1 MKNNSLIRTRP
12 NNSYIWVVNRSDA
25 QNENIACLAQELK
38 LPKFIVAIL
47 YERGY
52 ETYQQIYDFLNPSLA
67 NLHPPKLLTD
77 MEKAVFRIIQAIE
90 KKQPILIYGDYDVDG
105 VTGSALLL
113 RVLRLLGAQVS
124 FYIPHRQKE
133 GYGLS
138 DTGVLYAKMHGFGLI
153 ITVDCGTTDF
163 AEIEMASQAGID
175 VIVCDHHEPKEILP
189 RAYAIINP
197 KRTDSIYPFQELAGV
212 GVAFK
217 LAWALLATLN
227 QPKEYLV
234 EHLDLVAL
242 GTVADIVPLTDENRI
257 LAKFGL
263 KQIAKSK
270 KVGFHALLKV
280 AGLNKREITPYD
292 VGFILAPRINASG
305 RISCAEKAVRL
316 FITDDYK
323 EAELIAQ
330 ELNQENAQRQNMESE
345 ILNSAIEIIE
355 LHNLLKN
362 KVLVLGNKAWHEG
375 VVGIVASRLV
385 DLYFRP
391 TILLSIK
398 EDRAKGSGRSI
409 PGFNLYQALK
419 FCQDSLLS
427 FGGHKYACGVIL
439 AKDKI
444 EEFSE
449 KIQTYAQ
456 ENLPQ
461 EFLQRKIY
469 IDAPI
474 SLHEI
479 TPTLLKIIQKFE
491 PFGQDN
497 PCPVFMTSKLEVVG
511 YPRVLGQEHLKFCV
525 REDKDKVLE
534 AIAYGRRDE
543 ILRLQKGK
551 ENHLDIVYTFDE
563 HQFAGKTKIQ
573 LIIKDLKIH

>member
-1 MKNNSLIRTRP
+1 MKNRNLLKS
-12 NNSYIWVVNRSDA
+12 NNSYTWVVCSSHY
-25 QNENIACLAQELK
+25 QNENVDCLAQELK
-38 LPKFIVAIL
+38 LPKFIVSIL

-67 NLHPPKLLTD
+67 NLYPPKLLVD
-77 MEKAVFRIIQAIE
+77 MEKAVSRIIRCLE
-90 KKQPILIYGDYDVDG
+90 KKEPILIYGDYDVDG
-105 VTGSALLL
+105 VSGSALLL
-113 RVLRLLGAQVS
+113 RILRVLGAQVS

-138 DTGVLYAKMHGFGLI
+138 DTGVLYAKAYGFSLI

-163 AEIEMASQAGID
+163 TEIDMASKMGID
-175 VIVCDHHEPKEILP
+175 VIVCDHHEPKEVLP
-189 RAYAIINP
+189 NAYAIINP
-197 KRTDSIYPFQELAGV
+197 KRHDSVYPFRELAGV

-217 LAWALLATLN
+217 LAWALLASLN

-242 GTVADIVPLTDENRI
+242 GTIADVVPLIDENRI

-263 KQIAKSK
+263 KQIAKTK
-270 KVGFHALLKV
+270 KVGLQALLKV
-280 AGLNKREITPYD
+280 AGLSPRQITPYD
-292 VGFILAPRINASG
+292 VGFIIAPRINASG

-316 FITDDYK
+316 FITDDNK

-330 ELNQENAQRQNMESE
+330 ELNQENAQRQNMEME

-355 LHNLLKN
+355 KKNMAEN
-362 KVLVLGNKAWHEG
+362 KVMILANDSWHEG
-375 VVGIVASRLV
+375 VVGIGASRLV
-385 DLYFRP
+385 DRYFRP

-419 FCQDSLLS
+419 YCQDSLLS
-427 FGGHKYACGVIL
+427 FGGHKYACGVIIE
-439 AKDKI
+439 KDKI

-449 KIQTYAQ
+449 KMQVYAQ

-461 EFLQRKIY
+461 ELLQRKIY

-474 SLHEI
+474 ALHEI
-479 TPTLLKIIQKFE
+479 TPELLKIIQKFE
-491 PFGQDN
+491 PFGQEN
-497 PCPVFMTSKLEVVG
+497 PCPVFMTSGLEVVG
-511 YPRVLGQEHLKFCV
+511 YPRVVGQEHLRFNV
-525 REDKDKVLE
+525 RENKDKVLE
-534 AIAYGRRDE
+534 AIAFGRSDE

-563 HQFAGKTKIQ
+563 HSFAGKTKIQ
-573 LIIKDLKIH
+573 LVIKDMRIH